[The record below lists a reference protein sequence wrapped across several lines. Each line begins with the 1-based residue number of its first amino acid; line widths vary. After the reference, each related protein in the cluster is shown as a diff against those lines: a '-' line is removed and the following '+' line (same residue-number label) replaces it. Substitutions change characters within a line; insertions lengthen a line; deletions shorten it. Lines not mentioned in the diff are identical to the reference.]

1 MLISEAHAFG
11 EAPAREV
18 RICGKP
24 EVQCR
29 GAGRLATMNV
39 SATTSLALGTARPG
53 LAILWGGLICGTM
66 DITAAITVYGQF
78 GLKPVPL
85 LQGIAAGLLG
95 SRAMQ
100 GGAATALLGL
110 ICHYTVAFLAA
121 ATFVGVARFWSF
133 PVEHFIIAGILYG
146 PIVYFFMQLVV
157 LPLSNAHRRPFSV
170 KMMVIGLIIH
180 VICVGLPITIA
191 ANRFLKE

>member
-1 MLISEAHAFG
+1 M
-11 EAPAREV
+11 V
-18 RICGKP
+18 D
-24 EVQCR
+24 
-29 GAGRLATMNV
+29 MNA

-53 LAILWGGLICGTM
+53 LAILWGGLICGAM

-95 SRAMQ
+95 PRSFQ

-110 ICHYTVAFLAA
+110 VCHFTVAFLAA

-133 PVEHFIIAGILYG
+133 PVDHFLIAGILYG

-157 LPLSNAHRRPFSV
+157 LPLSMVHQRPFSM
-170 KMMVIGLIIH
+170 KMTIIGLIIH
-180 VICVGLPITIA
+180 VICVGLPIAIA

>member
-1 MLISEAHAFG
+1 
-11 EAPAREV
+11 
-18 RICGKP
+18 
-24 EVQCR
+24 
-29 GAGRLATMNV
+29 
-39 SATTSLALGTARPG
+39 
-53 LAILWGGLICGTM
+53 
-66 DITAAITVYGQF
+66 
-78 GLKPVPL
+78 
-85 LQGIAAGLLG
+85 
-95 SRAMQ
+95 MQ

-133 PVEHFIIAGILYG
+133 PVDHFIVAGILYG

-180 VICVGLPITIA
+180 VICVGLPIAIA
-191 ANRFLKE
+191 AQKFLRE

>member
-1 MLISEAHAFG
+1 
-11 EAPAREV
+11 
-18 RICGKP
+18 
-24 EVQCR
+24 
-29 GAGRLATMNV
+29 MNV
-39 SATTSLALGTARPG
+39 SATTSFTLGTARPG

-95 SRAMQ
+95 PRALQ
-100 GGAATALLGL
+100 GGAATAALGL

-191 ANRFLKE
+191 AANFLGNRKL

>member
-1 MLISEAHAFG
+1 ML
-11 EAPAREV
+11 R
-18 RICGKP
+18 
-24 EVQCR
+24 
-29 GAGRLATMNV
+29 AGRLAIMNV
-39 SATTSLALGTARPG
+39 SATTSLALGTSRPG

-95 SRAMQ
+95 PRAMQ
-100 GGAATALLGL
+100 GGAATAALGL

-133 PVEHFIIAGILYG
+133 PVDHFIVAGILYG

-157 LPLSNAHRRPFSV
+157 LPLSNAHRRPFSM
-170 KMMVIGLIIH
+170 KMTIIGLIIH
-180 VICVGLPITIA
+180 VICVGLPIAIA
-191 ANRFLKE
+191 AQKFLRE